1 MNNVEIVKQS
11 STLTQLARE
20 IRDHEETIQEA
31 LNAIGG
37 ACRDTVSEALL
48 CGGKLLDARKL
59 VKHGEWEIWLE
70 ANTTD
75 EHGKRILSATSARNY
90 MTLAANP
97 QRAAGAGSIRQAL
110 TWIGGESPKES
121 REPFPPEV
129 RICDD
134 AERFVK
140 KCAGCSLSQLPEENR
155 ATLKTNIKPF
165 VMEFVRDLYT
175 PEEIWPERVV

>member
-110 TWIGGESPKES
+110 TWIGGESPKQP
-121 REPFPPEV
+121 REPFPWFVSIVDHFTRGVEKFKAHNL
-129 RICDD
+129 
-134 AERFVK
+134 AEMPAANVTELK
-140 KCAGCSLSQLPEENR
+140 ANLEPIAKQL
-155 ATLKTNIKPF
+155 
-165 VMEFVRDLYT
+165 
-175 PEEIWPERVV
+175 WPERFE